1 MDISTSL
8 EYTIGTYFTNW
19 LVAHPYLAWT
29 IAHPLPSIG
38 LMLLAIF
45 ALWGLIKAI
54 GRGIE
59 QIWVFLLVTPFRLIQ
74 PIFRP
79 LWSAIFSRFGHTK
92 TSDDRANLSAEV
104 TPTAE
109 RIEWIVD
116 RLHTLHQEQETLLSE
131 LATLANTSSPS
142 TGTDTISDTQ
152 YKNMYAKLPK
162 FN

>member
-19 LVAHPYLAWT
+19 LVAHPFLAWS
-29 IAHPLPSIG
+29 IAHPLPSGG
-38 LMLLAIF
+38 LVLVAIL

-59 QIWVFLLVTPFRLIQ
+59 QIWLFLLTTPFKLIQ
-74 PIFRP
+74 PILRP
-79 LWSAIFSRFGHTK
+79 IWSAIFSRFGHTNNN
-92 TSDDRANLSAEV
+92 DDRSKLAVIV

-116 RLHTLHQEQETLLSE
+116 RLQHLNQEQETLLSE
-131 LATLANTSSPS
+131 LSTLAS
-142 TGTDTISDTQ
+142 TASASTDSGTISDTQ